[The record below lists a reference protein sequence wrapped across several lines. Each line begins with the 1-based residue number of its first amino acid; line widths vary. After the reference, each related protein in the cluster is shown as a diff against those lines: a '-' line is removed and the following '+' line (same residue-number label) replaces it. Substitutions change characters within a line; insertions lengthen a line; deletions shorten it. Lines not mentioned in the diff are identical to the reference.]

1 MSAAPDENTGLNIK
15 VRTGDLMVTHILRY
29 NALVHYAK
37 RVPKDVIDF
46 TLLVY
51 LYARNENIRRTPY
64 IHPWGVGVGRGRG
77 RWALVLGV
85 GVGVRVGVG

>member
-1 MSAAPDENTGLNIK
+1 MSSNFDENTDLNIK

-37 RVPKDVIDF
+37 RVPNDVIDF

-51 LYARNENIRRTPY
+51 LYVRNENIRRTPY
-64 IHPWGVGVGRGRG
+64 IHPP
-77 RWALVLGV
+77 LFLDIFEKTIL
-85 GVGVRVGVG
+85 